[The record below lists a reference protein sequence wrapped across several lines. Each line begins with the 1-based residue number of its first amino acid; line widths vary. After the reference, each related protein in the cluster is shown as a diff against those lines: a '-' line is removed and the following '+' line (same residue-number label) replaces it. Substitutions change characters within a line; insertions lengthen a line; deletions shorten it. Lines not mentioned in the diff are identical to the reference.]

1 MGGTRMD
8 ILVFILTLGII
19 ITLHEFGHLI
29 AAKIFGV
36 YCREFSIGMGPKLT
50 SFKGKETEYSLRAIP
65 IGGYVAMAGEP
76 DEDDRMPDNLPHE
89 RTLPGI
95 KPWRRIIIYLAGIM
109 MNILLFIVAF
119 TIFFSVV
126 GIDNPEMTTSTVYQV
141 QENSPAHLSGIL
153 AGDTIVEIIKDGQSY
168 PISDF
173 QDLQEV
179 TSGNTQ
185 TVTYVIER
193 NNEKINV
200 DLTPEYDDASDRYL
214 IGVAFET
221 PKQVL
226 NVFEAFVHSIGFAW
240 TFTVMII
247 TALGNLFIGRGLDQ
261 VGGPVAI
268 FIETSKVVDLG
279 IVPIIAWIGQLSL
292 NVGIFNALPIPAL
305 DGGRVLLTVAEI
317 ILGRPVNKD
326 FENKLITIS
335 FLILLALIAIIMVN
349 DIVGLF

>member
-1 MGGTRMD
+1 MIQTNAKSED
-8 ILVFILTLGII
+8 YPTLFSNRKKEFQYAGEDLN
-19 ITLHEFGHLI
+19 TLKVGLLKYATEQNI
-29 AAKIFGV
+29 SVKTEKIQNSAAKGYFRSG
-36 YCREFSIGMGPKLT
+36 EK
-50 SFKGKETEYSLRAIP
+50 SL
-65 IGGYVAMAGEP
+65 
-76 DEDDRMPDNLPHE
+76 
-89 RTLPGI
+89 
-95 KPWRRIIIYLAGIM
+95 
-109 MNILLFIVAF
+109 IL
-119 TIFFSVV
+119 
-126 GIDNPEMTTSTVYQV
+126 ID
-141 QENSPAHLSGIL
+141 
-153 AGDTIVEIIKDGQSY
+153 
-168 PISDF
+168 
-173 QDLQEV
+173 
-179 TSGNTQ
+179 
-185 TVTYVIER
+185 R

-335 FLILLALIAIIMVN
+335 FLILLALIAIIVVN